1 MDKSNYKVSVSGLG
15 YVGLPVLIA
24 FSKIDEVVGF
34 DINSQ
39 RIDHLSNGIDKN
51 NEVNKEDLINPN
63 ITFTNNIK
71 DIKSAN
77 FHIVAVPTPVGI
89 NNDPDLNPLI
99 SASEKIASILKK
111 GDIVVYESTV
121 YPGVTEEICIPILE
135 EKSSLKIGLDFKVG
149 YSPER
154 INPGDKDHI
163 ISNIVKVV
171 SGSDEDCLEVVAAT
185 YGKIVKAGIFKAASI
200 KTAEAAKVIENT
212 QRDIN
217 IALVNELSLIFK
229 KLDIDTSDV
238 LEAANT
244 KWNFL
249 DFRPGLVGGHCIGVD
264 PYYLTYKSRIHG
276 YEPQV
281 ILSGRKINDH
291 MAHYISEQ
299 ILTETQEISSNEC
312 MVTILGITFKEDCPD
327 IRNSKVIDIIE
338 NLKAAKICIQI
349 SDPIVSPHEVQESTG
364 IELTKIENLKPSN
377 ILVLAV
383 AHAQFKDLEKSAI
396 KKLIKD
402 GGTIY
407 DLKNIY
413 KKEYFIEDNIRH
425 WKL

>member
-1 MDKSNYKVSVSGLG
+1 MDNSNYKISVSGLG

-24 FSKIDEVVGF
+24 FSKLDEVVGF

-39 RIDHLSNGIDKN
+39 RIHDLSLGVDKN
-51 NEVNKEDLINPN
+51 NEVNKEDLINSN
-63 ITFTNNIK
+63 IKFSNNIQ
-71 DIKSAN
+71 DIKAAN
-77 FHIVAVPTPVGI
+77 FHIVAVPTPVSK
-89 NNDPDLNPLI
+89 NNDPDLSPLI
-99 SASEKIASILKK
+99 SASEKIGTILKK

-135 EKSSLKIGLDFKVG
+135 EKSSLKIGVDFKVG

-154 INPGDKDHI
+154 INPGDKEHI

-171 SGSDEDCLEVVAAT
+171 SGSDDDCLEAVATT

-217 IALVNELSLIFK
+217 IALVNELSLIFN

-249 DFRPGLVGGHCIGVD
+249 DFTPGLVGGHCIGVD
-264 PYYLTYKSRIHG
+264 PYYLTYKSRLHG

-291 MAHYISEQ
+291 MAHYISDQ
-299 ILTETQEISSNEC
+299 IVQDIEEISSNEC
-312 MVTILGITFKEDCPD
+312 TVTIMGITFKEDCPD
-327 IRNSKVIDIIE
+327 MRNSKILDIID
-338 NLKAAKICIQI
+338 NLKAAKISIQI
-349 SDPIVSPHEVQESTG
+349 SDPIVSPEEVQESTG
-364 IELTKIENLKPSN
+364 IELTKIENSEPSN
-377 ILVLAV
+377 ILLLAV
-383 AHAQFKDLEKSAI
+383 AHSQFKKLSKSTI
-396 KKLIKD
+396 KKLIKE
-402 GGTIY
+402 GGAIY
-407 DLKNIY
+407 DLKNIF
-413 KKEYFIEDNIRH
+413 KKDYFIADDIRH

>member
-39 RIDHLSNGIDKN
+39 RIDQLSNGIDKN

-135 EKSSLKIGLDFKVG
+135 EKSSLKIGVDFKVG

-154 INPGDKDHI
+154 INPGDKDHV

>member
-1 MDKSNYKVSVSGLG
+1 MDKSNYKISVSGLG

-34 DINSQ
+34 DINNQ
-39 RIDHLSNGIDKN
+39 RIEHLSNGLDKN
-51 NEVNKEDLINPN
+51 NEVNKEDLKNPN
-63 ITFTNNIK
+63 ITFTNNIE

-77 FHIVAVPTPVGI
+77 FHIVAVPTPVDK
-89 NNDPDLNPLI
+89 NNDPDLSPLI
-99 SASEKIASILKK
+99 SASENIASILKK

-121 YPGVTEEICIPILE
+121 YPGATEEICIPILE
-135 EKSSLKIGLDFKVG
+135 EKSSLKIGIDFKVG

-171 SGSDEDCLEVVAAT
+171 SGSDEDCLEVVAAI

-299 ILTETQEISSNEC
+299 ILSETQEISSNEC
-312 MVTILGITFKEDCPD
+312 VVTILGITFKEDCPD
-327 IRNSKVIDIIE
+327 IRNSKVIDIID

-364 IELTKIENLKPSN
+364 IELKKIENLKPSN

>member
-1 MDKSNYKVSVSGLG
+1 MEKLNYKISVSGLG
-15 YVGLPVLIA
+15 YVGLPVLVA
-24 FSKIDEVVGF
+24 FSKIDKVVGF
-34 DINSQ
+34 DVNNKRIN
-39 RIDHLSNGIDKN
+39 DLSIGLDKN
-51 NEVNKEDLINPN
+51 NEVKKENLLNPN
-63 ITFTNNIK
+63 ITFSNNIE
-71 DIKSAN
+71 DIKDAN
-77 FHIVAVPTPVGI
+77 FHIVAVPTPVGK
-89 NNDPDLNPLI
+89 NNEPDLRPLI

-121 YPGVTEEICIPILE
+121 YPGVTEEVCIPILE
-135 EKSSLKIGLDFKVG
+135 KISSLKIGIDFKVG

-154 INPGDKDHI
+154 INPGDKDHT

-171 SGSDEDCLEVVAAT
+171 SGSDDDCLEAVAT
-185 YGKIVKAGIFKAASI
+185 MYGKIVKAGIFKAASI

-229 KLDIDTSDV
+229 KLDIDTSEV

-249 DFRPGLVGGHCIGVD
+249 NFRPGLVGGHCIGVD
-264 PYYLTYKSRIHG
+264 PYYLTYKSRLHG

-281 ILSGRKINDH
+281 ILSGRKINDY

-299 ILTETQEISSNEC
+299 IIHEIQEIPGNEII
-312 MVTILGITFKEDCPD
+312 VTIMGITFKENCPD
-327 IRNSKVIDIIE
+327 MRNSKILEIID
-338 NLKAAKICIQI
+338 NLKASKITIQI
-349 SDPIVSPHEVQESTG
+349 NDPIVSPEEVEESTG
-364 IELTKIENLKPSN
+364 IKITKLDDLKPAS

-383 AHAQFKDLEKSAI
+383 PHNDFKNFDKNII
-396 KKLIKD
+396 KKLVKP
-402 GGTIY
+402 GGIIF

-413 KKEYFIEDNIRH
+413 KKDYFADDNIRH

>member
-1 MDKSNYKVSVSGLG
+1 LDKSNYKISVSGLG

-24 FSKIDEVVGF
+24 FSKIDEVIGF
-34 DINSQ
+34 DISRK
-39 RIDHLSNGIDKN
+39 RINDLSIGIDKN
-51 NEVNKEDLINPN
+51 HEVKKDDLINSN
-63 ITFTNNIK
+63 ITFSNNIE
-71 DIKSAN
+71 DIRAAN
-77 FHIVAVPTPVGI
+77 FHIVAVPTPVSK
-89 NNDPDLNPLI
+89 NNDPDLSPLI
-99 SASEKIASILKK
+99 SASEKIGSILKK

-135 EKSSLKIGLDFKVG
+135 EKSSLKIGNDFKVG

-154 INPGDKDHI
+154 INPGDKEHV

-171 SGSDEDCLEVVAAT
+171 SGSDNDCLEAVANT

-217 IALVNELSLIFK
+217 IALINELSLIFK
-229 KLDIDTSDV
+229 KLDIDTSEV

-264 PYYLTYKSRIHG
+264 PYYLTYKSRVHG

-281 ILSGRKINDH
+281 ILSGRKINDE
-291 MAHYISEQ
+291 MANYISNQ
-299 ILTETQEISSNEC
+299 ILSEIKDVPIKDC
-312 MVTILGITFKEDCPD
+312 LVTIMGITFKEDCPD
-327 IRNSKVIDIIE
+327 MRNSKVLDIIN
-338 NLKAAKICIQI
+338 NLKTSKVKIQI
-349 SDPIVSPHEVQESTG
+349 TDPIVSPDEVIEATE
-364 IELTKIENLKPSN
+364 IELTEMNNLKPSN
-377 ILVLAV
+377 IILLAV
-383 AHAQFKDLEKSAI
+383 AHKEFKVLNKKDI
-396 KKLIKD
+396 KKLLKED
-402 GGTIY
+402 GCIY
-407 DLKNIY
+407 DLKNVY
-413 KKEYFIEDNIRH
+413 KKDYFNEDKIGH

>member
-1 MDKSNYKVSVSGLG
+1 MDNSNYKISVSGLG

-24 FSKIDEVVGF
+24 FSKLDEVVGF

-39 RIDHLSNGIDKN
+39 RIHDLSLGVDKN
-51 NEVNKEDLINPN
+51 NEVNKEDLMNSN
-63 ITFTNNIK
+63 IKFSNNIQ
-71 DIKSAN
+71 DIKVAN
-77 FHIVAVPTPVGI
+77 FHIVAVPTPVSK
-89 NNDPDLNPLI
+89 NNDPDLSPLI
-99 SASEKIASILKK
+99 SASEKIGTILKK

-135 EKSSLKIGLDFKVG
+135 EKSSLKIGVDFKVG

-154 INPGDKDHI
+154 INPGDKEHI

-171 SGSDEDCLEVVAAT
+171 SGSDDDCLEAVATT

-217 IALVNELSLIFK
+217 IALVNELSLIFN

-264 PYYLTYKSRIHG
+264 PYYLTYKSRLHG

-291 MAHYISEQ
+291 MAHYISDQ
-299 ILTETQEISSNEC
+299 IVQDIEEISSNEC
-312 MVTILGITFKEDCPD
+312 TVTIMGITFKEDCPD
-327 IRNSKVIDIIE
+327 MRNSKILDIID
-338 NLKAAKICIQI
+338 NLKAAKISIQI
-349 SDPIVSPHEVQESTG
+349 SDPIVSPEEVQESTG
-364 IELTKIENLKPSN
+364 IELTKIENLEPSN
-377 ILVLAV
+377 ILLLAV
-383 AHAQFKDLEKSAI
+383 AHSQFKKLSKSTI
-396 KKLIKD
+396 KKLIKE
-402 GGTIY
+402 GGAIY
-407 DLKNIY
+407 DLKNIF
-413 KKEYFIEDNIRH
+413 KKDYFIADDIRH

>member
-1 MDKSNYKVSVSGLG
+1 MEKLNYKISVSGLG
-15 YVGLPVLIA
+15 YVGLPVLVA
-24 FSKIDEVVGF
+24 FSKIDKVVGF
-34 DINSQ
+34 DVNNKRIN
-39 RIDHLSNGIDKN
+39 DLLMGLDKN
-51 NEVNKEDLINPN
+51 NEVKKENLLNPN
-63 ITFTNNIK
+63 ITFSNNIE
-71 DIKSAN
+71 DIKDAN
-77 FHIVAVPTPVGI
+77 FHIVAVPTPVGK
-89 NNDPDLNPLI
+89 NNEPDLSPLI

-121 YPGVTEEICIPILE
+121 YPGVTEEVCIPILE
-135 EKSSLKIGLDFKVG
+135 KISSLKIGIDFKVG

-154 INPGDKDHI
+154 INPGDKDHT

-171 SGSDEDCLEVVAAT
+171 SGSDDDCLEAVAT
-185 YGKIVKAGIFKAASI
+185 MYGKIVKAGIFKAASI

-229 KLDIDTSDV
+229 KLDIDTSEV

-249 DFRPGLVGGHCIGVD
+249 NFRPGLVGGHCIGVD
-264 PYYLTYKSRIHG
+264 PYYLTYKSRLHG

-281 ILSGRKINDH
+281 ILSGRKINDY

-299 ILTETQEISSNEC
+299 IIHEIQEIPGDEII
-312 MVTILGITFKEDCPD
+312 VTIMGITFKENCPD
-327 IRNSKVIDIIE
+327 MRNSKILEIID
-338 NLKAAKICIQI
+338 NLKVSKINIQI
-349 SDPIVSPHEVQESTG
+349 NDPIVSPEEVKESTG
-364 IELTKIENLKPSN
+364 IEITKLDDLKAAS

-383 AHAQFKDLEKSAI
+383 PHNDFKIFDKNTI
-396 KKLIKD
+396 KKLVKP
-402 GGTIY
+402 GGIIF

-413 KKEYFIEDNIRH
+413 KKDYFADDNIRH

>member
-39 RIDHLSNGIDKN
+39 RIDQLSNGIDKN

>member
-1 MDKSNYKVSVSGLG
+1 LDNSNYKISVSGLG

-24 FSKIDEVVGF
+24 FSKLDEVVGF

-39 RIDHLSNGIDKN
+39 RIHDLSLGVDKN
-51 NEVNKEDLINPN
+51 NEVNKEDLINSN
-63 ITFTNNIK
+63 IKFSNNIQ
-71 DIKSAN
+71 DIKAAN
-77 FHIVAVPTPVGI
+77 FHIVAVPTPVSK
-89 NNDPDLNPLI
+89 NNDPDLSPLI
-99 SASEKIASILKK
+99 SASEKIGTILKK

-135 EKSSLKIGLDFKVG
+135 EKSSLKIGVDFKVG

-154 INPGDKDHI
+154 INPGDKEHI

-171 SGSDEDCLEVVAAT
+171 SGSDDDCLEAVATT

-217 IALVNELSLIFK
+217 IALVNELSLIFN

-264 PYYLTYKSRIHG
+264 PYYLTYKSRLHG

-291 MAHYISEQ
+291 MAHYISDQ
-299 ILTETQEISSNEC
+299 IVQDIEEISSNEC
-312 MVTILGITFKEDCPD
+312 TVTIMGITFKEDCPD
-327 IRNSKVIDIIE
+327 MRNSKILDIID
-338 NLKAAKICIQI
+338 NLKAAKISIQI
-349 SDPIVSPHEVQESTG
+349 SDPIVSPEEVQESTG
-364 IELTKIENLKPSN
+364 IELTKIENLEPSN
-377 ILVLAV
+377 ILLLAV
-383 AHAQFKDLEKSAI
+383 AHSQFKKLSKSTI
-396 KKLIKD
+396 KKLIKE
-402 GGTIY
+402 GGAIY
-407 DLKNIY
+407 DLKNIF
-413 KKEYFIEDNIRH
+413 KKDYFIADDIRH

>member
-39 RIDHLSNGIDKN
+39 RIDNLSNGIDKN
-51 NEVNKEDLINPN
+51 NEVNKEDLKNPN

>member
-1 MDKSNYKVSVSGLG
+1 M
-15 YVGLPVLIA
+15 
-24 FSKIDEVVGF
+24 
-34 DINSQ
+34 
-39 RIDHLSNGIDKN
+39 
-51 NEVNKEDLINPN
+51 
-63 ITFTNNIK
+63 
-71 DIKSAN
+71 
-77 FHIVAVPTPVGI
+77 
-89 NNDPDLNPLI
+89 
-99 SASEKIASILKK
+99 
-111 GDIVVYESTV
+111 
-121 YPGVTEEICIPILE
+121 
-135 EKSSLKIGLDFKVG
+135 
-149 YSPER
+149 
-154 INPGDKDHI
+154 
-163 ISNIVKVV
+163 
-171 SGSDEDCLEVVAAT
+171 
-185 YGKIVKAGIFKAASI
+185 
-200 KTAEAAKVIENT
+200 
-212 QRDIN
+212 
-217 IALVNELSLIFK
+217 VNELSLIFK

>member
-1 MDKSNYKVSVSGLG
+1 MDKSNYKISVSGLG

-34 DINSQ
+34 DINNQ

-89 NNDPDLNPLI
+89 NNDPDLSPLI

-135 EKSSLKIGLDFKVG
+135 EKSSLKIGVDFKVG

-249 DFRPGLVGGHCIGVD
+249 DFKPGLVGGHCIGVD

-281 ILSGRKINDH
+281 ILSGRKINDY

-299 ILTETQEISSNEC
+299 ILTDTQEISINEC
-312 MVTILGITFKEDCPD
+312 VVTILGITFKEDCPD
-327 IRNSKVIDIIE
+327 IRNSKVIDIID

-413 KKEYFIEDNIRH
+413 KREYFIEDNIRH

>member
-1 MDKSNYKVSVSGLG
+1 LDNSNYKISVSGLG

-24 FSKIDEVVGF
+24 FSKLDEVVGF

-39 RIDHLSNGIDKN
+39 RIHDLSLGVDKN
-51 NEVNKEDLINPN
+51 NEVNKEDLINSN
-63 ITFTNNIK
+63 IKFSNNIQ
-71 DIKSAN
+71 DIKAAN
-77 FHIVAVPTPVGI
+77 FHIVAVPTPVSK
-89 NNDPDLNPLI
+89 NNDPDLSPLI
-99 SASEKIASILKK
+99 SASEKIGTILKK

-135 EKSSLKIGLDFKVG
+135 EKSSLKIGVDFKVG

-154 INPGDKDHI
+154 INPGDKEHI

-171 SGSDEDCLEVVAAT
+171 SGSDDDCLEAVATT

-217 IALVNELSLIFK
+217 IALVNELSLIFN

-264 PYYLTYKSRIHG
+264 PYYLTYKSRLHG

-291 MAHYISEQ
+291 MAHYISDQ
-299 ILTETQEISSNEC
+299 IVQDIEEISSNEC
-312 MVTILGITFKEDCPD
+312 MVTIMGITFKEDCPD
-327 IRNSKVIDIIE
+327 MRNSKILDIID
-338 NLKAAKICIQI
+338 NLKAAKISIQI
-349 SDPIVSPHEVQESTG
+349 SDPIVSPEEVQESTG
-364 IELTKIENLKPSN
+364 IELTKIENLEPSN
-377 ILVLAV
+377 ILLLAV
-383 AHAQFKDLEKSAI
+383 AHTQFKKLSKSTI
-396 KKLIKD
+396 KKLIKE
-402 GGTIY
+402 GGAIY
-407 DLKNIY
+407 DLKNIF
-413 KKEYFIEDNIRH
+413 KKDYFIEDDIRH

>member
-1 MDKSNYKVSVSGLG
+1 MDKSNYKISVSGLG

-24 FSKIDEVVGF
+24 FSKIDEVIGF
-34 DINSQ
+34 DISRK
-39 RIDHLSNGIDKN
+39 RINDLSIGIDKN
-51 NEVNKEDLINPN
+51 HEVKKDDLINSN
-63 ITFTNNIK
+63 ITFSNNIE
-71 DIKSAN
+71 DIRAAN
-77 FHIVAVPTPVGI
+77 FHIVAVPTPVSK
-89 NNDPDLNPLI
+89 NNDPDLSPLI
-99 SASEKIASILKK
+99 SASEKIGSILKK

-135 EKSSLKIGLDFKVG
+135 EKSSLKIGNDFKVG

-154 INPGDKDHI
+154 INPGDKEHV

-171 SGSDEDCLEVVAAT
+171 SGSDNDCLEAVANT

-217 IALVNELSLIFK
+217 IALINELSLIFK
-229 KLDIDTSDV
+229 KLDIDTSEV

-264 PYYLTYKSRIHG
+264 PYYLTYKSRVHG

-281 ILSGRKINDH
+281 ILSGRKINDE
-291 MAHYISEQ
+291 MANYISNQ
-299 ILTETQEISSNEC
+299 ILSEIKDVPIKDC
-312 MVTILGITFKEDCPD
+312 LVTIMGITFKEDCPD
-327 IRNSKVIDIIE
+327 MRNSKVLDIIN
-338 NLKAAKICIQI
+338 NLKTSKVKIQI
-349 SDPIVSPHEVQESTG
+349 TDPIVSPDEVIEATE
-364 IELTKIENLKPSN
+364 IELTDMNNLKPSN
-377 ILVLAV
+377 IILLAV
-383 AHAQFKDLEKSAI
+383 AHKEFKVLNKKDI
-396 KKLIKD
+396 KKLLKED
-402 GGTIY
+402 GCIY
-407 DLKNIY
+407 DLKNVY
-413 KKEYFIEDNIRH
+413 KKDYFNEDKIGH

>member
-1 MDKSNYKVSVSGLG
+1 MDKSNYKISVSGLG

-24 FSKIDEVVGF
+24 FSKLDEVVGF

-39 RIDHLSNGIDKN
+39 RIRDLSEGIDKN
-51 NEVNKEDLINPN
+51 NEVNKEDLLNSN
-63 ITFTNNIK
+63 IKFSNNIQ
-71 DIKSAN
+71 DIKAAN
-77 FHIVAVPTPVGI
+77 FHIVAVPTPVSK
-89 NNDPDLNPLI
+89 NNDPDLSPLI
-99 SASEKIASILKK
+99 SASEKIGTILKK

-135 EKSSLKIGLDFKVG
+135 EKSSLKIGVDFKVG

-154 INPGDKDHI
+154 INPGDKEHV

-171 SGSDEDCLEVVAAT
+171 SGSDDDCLEVVATT

-217 IALVNELSLIFK
+217 IALVNELSLIFN

-264 PYYLTYKSRIHG
+264 PYYLTYKSRLHG

-291 MAHYISEQ
+291 MAHYISDQ
-299 ILTETQEISSNEC
+299 IVQEIEEISSNEC
-312 MVTILGITFKEDCPD
+312 MVTIMGITFKEDCPD
-327 IRNSKVIDIIE
+327 IRNSKVLDIIE
-338 NLKAAKICIQI
+338 NLKAAKISIQI
-349 SDPIVSPHEVQESTG
+349 SDPIVSPEEVQESSG

-377 ILVLAV
+377 ILLLAV
-383 AHAQFKDLEKSAI
+383 AHSQFKNLSKSAI
-396 KKLIKD
+396 KKLIKE
-402 GGTIY
+402 GGIIY
-407 DLKNIY
+407 DLKNIF
-413 KKEYFIEDNIRH
+413 KKDYFIEDDISH

>member
-1 MDKSNYKVSVSGLG
+1 LDKSEYKISVSGLG

-34 DINSQ
+34 DINNQ
-39 RIDHLSNGIDKN
+39 RIDHLSDGIDKN
-51 NEVNKEDLINPN
+51 NEVNKEDLKNPN
-63 ITFTNNIK
+63 ITFTNNIE

-77 FHIVAVPTPVGI
+77 FHIVAVPTPVDK
-89 NNDPDLNPLI
+89 NNDPDLSPLI

-121 YPGVTEEICIPILE
+121 YPGATEEICIPILE
-135 EKSSLKIGLDFKVG
+135 EKSSLKIGIDFKVG

-171 SGSDEDCLEVVAAT
+171 SGSDEDCLEVVAAI

-299 ILTETQEISSNEC
+299 ILSETQEISSNEC
-312 MVTILGITFKEDCPD
+312 VVTILGITFKEDCPD
-327 IRNSKVIDIIE
+327 IRNSKVIDIID

-364 IELTKIENLKPSN
+364 IELKKIENLKPSN

>member
-1 MDKSNYKVSVSGLG
+1 MDKSEYKISVSGLG

-34 DINSQ
+34 DINNQ
-39 RIDHLSNGIDKN
+39 RIDHLSDGIDKN
-51 NEVNKEDLINPN
+51 NEVNKEDLKNPN
-63 ITFTNNIK
+63 ITFTNNIE

-77 FHIVAVPTPVGI
+77 FHIVAVPTPVDK
-89 NNDPDLNPLI
+89 NNDPDLSPLI

-121 YPGVTEEICIPILE
+121 YPGATEEICIPILE
-135 EKSSLKIGLDFKVG
+135 EKSSLKIGIDFKVG

-299 ILTETQEISSNEC
+299 ILTDTQEISSNEC
-312 MVTILGITFKEDCPD
+312 VVTILGITFKEDCPD
-327 IRNSKVIDIIE
+327 IRNSKVIDIID

>member
-1 MDKSNYKVSVSGLG
+1 MDNSNYKISVSGLG

-24 FSKIDEVVGF
+24 FSKLDEVVGF

-39 RIDHLSNGIDKN
+39 RIHDLSLGVDKN
-51 NEVNKEDLINPN
+51 NEVNKEDLINSN
-63 ITFTNNIK
+63 IKFSNNIQ
-71 DIKSAN
+71 DIKAAN
-77 FHIVAVPTPVGI
+77 FHIVAVPTPVSK
-89 NNDPDLNPLI
+89 NNDPDLSPLI
-99 SASEKIASILKK
+99 SASEKIGTILKK

-135 EKSSLKIGLDFKVG
+135 EKSSLKIGVDFKVG

-154 INPGDKDHI
+154 INPGDKEHI

-171 SGSDEDCLEVVAAT
+171 SGSDDDCLEAVATT

-217 IALVNELSLIFK
+217 IALVNELSLIFN

-249 DFRPGLVGGHCIGVD
+249 DFTPGLVGGHCIGVD
-264 PYYLTYKSRIHG
+264 PYYLTYKSRLHG

-291 MAHYISEQ
+291 MAHYISDQ
-299 ILTETQEISSNEC
+299 IVQDIEEISSNEC
-312 MVTILGITFKEDCPD
+312 TVTIMGITFKEDCPD
-327 IRNSKVIDIIE
+327 MRNSKILDIID
-338 NLKAAKICIQI
+338 NLKAAKISIQI
-349 SDPIVSPHEVQESTG
+349 SDPIVSPEEVQESTG
-364 IELTKIENLKPSN
+364 IELTKIENLEPSN
-377 ILVLAV
+377 ILLLAV
-383 AHAQFKDLEKSAI
+383 AHSQFKKLSKSTI
-396 KKLIKD
+396 KKLIKE
-402 GGTIY
+402 GGAIY
-407 DLKNIY
+407 DLKNIF
-413 KKEYFIEDNIRH
+413 KEDYFIADDIRH

>member
-1 MDKSNYKVSVSGLG
+1 MDKSNYKISVSGLG

-24 FSKIDEVVGF
+24 FSKLDEVVGF
-34 DINSQ
+34 DINNQ

-51 NEVNKEDLINPN
+51 NEINKEDLINPN

-89 NNDPDLNPLI
+89 NNDPDLSPLI

-135 EKSSLKIGLDFKVG
+135 EKSSLKIGVDFKVG

-299 ILTETQEISSNEC
+299 ILTDTQEISSNEC
-312 MVTILGITFKEDCPD
+312 VVTILGITFKEDCPD
-327 IRNSKVIDIIE
+327 IRNSKVIDIID

-349 SDPIVSPHEVQESTG
+349 SDPIVSPNEVQESTG

>member
-24 FSKIDEVVGF
+24 FSKIDEVVGY

>member
-1 MDKSNYKVSVSGLG
+1 LDKSNYKISVSGLG

-24 FSKIDEVVGF
+24 FSKIDEVIGF
-34 DINSQ
+34 DISRK
-39 RIDHLSNGIDKN
+39 RINDLSIGIDKN
-51 NEVNKEDLINPN
+51 HEVKRDDLINSN
-63 ITFTNNIK
+63 ITFSNNIE
-71 DIKSAN
+71 DIRAAN
-77 FHIVAVPTPVGI
+77 FHIVAVPTPVSQ
-89 NNDPDLNPLI
+89 NNDPDLSPLI
-99 SASEKIASILKK
+99 SASEKIGSILKK

-135 EKSSLKIGLDFKVG
+135 EKSSLKLGNDFKVG

-154 INPGDKDHI
+154 INPGDKEHV

-171 SGSDEDCLEVVAAT
+171 SGSDNDCLEAVANT
-185 YGKIVKAGIFKAASI
+185 YGKIVKAGVFKAASI

-229 KLDIDTSDV
+229 KLDIDTSEV

-264 PYYLTYKSRIHG
+264 PYYLTYKSRVHG

-281 ILSGRKINDH
+281 ILSGRKINDE
-291 MAHYISEQ
+291 MANYISNQ
-299 ILTETQEISSNEC
+299 ILSDIKNVPIKDC
-312 MVTILGITFKEDCPD
+312 LVTIMGVTFKEDCPD
-327 IRNSKVIDIIE
+327 MRNSKVLDIIN
-338 NLKAAKICIQI
+338 NLKMSKVKIQI
-349 SDPIVSPHEVQESTG
+349 TDPIVSSDEVIEATE
-364 IELTKIENLKPSN
+364 IELTDMSNLKPSN
-377 ILVLAV
+377 IILLAV
-383 AHAQFKDLEKSAI
+383 AHKEFKALNKKDI
-396 KKLIKD
+396 KKLLKED
-402 GGTIY
+402 GCIY
-407 DLKNIY
+407 DLKNVY
-413 KKEYFIEDNIRH
+413 KKGYFNADKIGH

>member
-1 MDKSNYKVSVSGLG
+1 MQELLGLG

-34 DINSQ
+34 DINNK

-51 NEVNKEDLINPN
+51 NEVSKEDLINPN

-89 NNDPDLNPLI
+89 NNDPDLSPLI

-111 GDIVVYESTV
+111 GDIVVYKSTV
-121 YPGVTEEICIPILE
+121 YPGVTEETCIPILE
-135 EKSSLKIGLDFKVG
+135 EKSSLKIGVDFKVG

-171 SGSDEDCLEVVAAT
+171 SGSDDDCLEVVAAT

-312 MVTILGITFKEDCPD
+312 VVTILGITFKEDCPD
-327 IRNSKVIDIIE
+327 IRNSKVIDIID
-338 NLKAAKICIQI
+338 NLKAAKIGIQI

-383 AHAQFKDLEKSAI
+383 AHAQFKDLEKSTI

>member
-1 MDKSNYKVSVSGLG
+1 LDKSNYKISVSGLG

-24 FSKIDEVVGF
+24 FSKLDEVIGF

-39 RIDHLSNGIDKN
+39 RIRDLSAGIDKN
-51 NEVNKEDLINPN
+51 NEVNKEDLLNSN
-63 ITFTNNIK
+63 IKFSNNIL
-71 DIKSAN
+71 DIKAAN
-77 FHIVAVPTPVGI
+77 FHIVAVPTPVSK
-89 NNDPDLNPLI
+89 NNDPDLSPLI
-99 SASEKIASILKK
+99 SASEKIGTILKK

-135 EKSSLKIGLDFKVG
+135 EKSSLKIGVDFKVG

-154 INPGDKDHI
+154 INPGDKEHV

-171 SGSDEDCLEVVAAT
+171 SGSDDDCLEVVATT

-217 IALVNELSLIFK
+217 IALVNELSLIFN

-264 PYYLTYKSRIHG
+264 PYYLTYKSRLHG

-291 MAHYISEQ
+291 MAHYISDQ
-299 ILTETQEISSNEC
+299 IVQEIEEISSNEC
-312 MVTILGITFKEDCPD
+312 MVTIMGITFKEDCPD
-327 IRNSKVIDIIE
+327 IRNSKVLDIIE
-338 NLKAAKICIQI
+338 NLKAAKISIQI
-349 SDPIVSPHEVQESTG
+349 SDPIVSPEEVQESSG

-377 ILVLAV
+377 ILLLAV
-383 AHAQFKDLEKSAI
+383 AHSQFKNLNKSAI
-396 KKLIKD
+396 KKLIKE

-407 DLKNIY
+407 DLKNIF
-413 KKEYFIEDNIRH
+413 KKDYFIEDDIRH

>member
-1 MDKSNYKVSVSGLG
+1 MDKLNYKISVSGLG

-24 FSKIDEVVGF
+24 FSKIDEVIGF

-39 RIDHLSNGIDKN
+39 RINDLSIGIDKN
-51 NEVNKEDLINPN
+51 NEVKKEDLINTN
-63 ITFTNNIK
+63 IIFSNNIE
-71 DIKSAN
+71 DIKAAN
-77 FHIVAVPTPVGI
+77 FHIVAVPTPVSE
-89 NNDPDLNPLI
+89 NNDPDLSPLI
-99 SASEKIASILKK
+99 SASEKIGTILKK

-121 YPGVTEEICIPILE
+121 YPGVTEEICVPILE
-135 EKSSLKIGLDFKVG
+135 EKSFLKIGVDFKVG

-154 INPGDKDHI
+154 INPGDKEHI

-171 SGSDEDCLEVVAAT
+171 SGSDDECLDVVAAT
-185 YGKIVKAGIFKAASI
+185 YGKVVKAGIFKAASI

-249 DFRPGLVGGHCIGVD
+249 DFKPGLVGGHCIGVD
-264 PYYLTYKSRIHG
+264 PYYLTYKSRLHG

-291 MAHYISEQ
+291 MAHYISKQ
-299 ILTETQEISSNEC
+299 IVNEAQEIPSNEC
-312 MVTILGITFKEDCPD
+312 MVTIMGVTFKEDCPD
-327 IRNSKVIDIIE
+327 MRNSKVLDIID
-338 NLKAAKICIQI
+338 NLKAAKISIQI
-349 SDPIVSPHEVQESTG
+349 SDPIVLPDEVKESTG
-364 IELTKIENLKPSN
+364 IKLTKINNLKESN

-383 AHAQFKDLEKSAI
+383 AHKEFKSIEKSAI
-396 KKLIKD
+396 KKLIKS

-407 DLKNIY
+407 DLKNTY
-413 KKEYFIEDNIRH
+413 KKDYFIDDDIRH

>member
-1 MDKSNYKVSVSGLG
+1 MDKSNYKISVSGLG

-24 FSKIDEVVGF
+24 FSKLDEVVGF

-39 RIDHLSNGIDKN
+39 RIRDLSKGIDKN
-51 NEVNKEDLINPN
+51 NEVNKEDLLNSN
-63 ITFTNNIK
+63 IKFSNNIQ
-71 DIKSAN
+71 DIKAAN
-77 FHIVAVPTPVGI
+77 FHIVAVPTPVSK
-89 NNDPDLNPLI
+89 NNDPDLSPLI
-99 SASEKIASILKK
+99 SASEKIGTILKK

-135 EKSSLKIGLDFKVG
+135 EKSSLKIGVDFKVG

-154 INPGDKDHI
+154 INPGDKEHV

-171 SGSDEDCLEVVAAT
+171 SGSDDDCLEVVATT

-217 IALVNELSLIFK
+217 IALVNELSLIFN

-264 PYYLTYKSRIHG
+264 PYYLTYKSRLHG

-291 MAHYISEQ
+291 MAHYISDQ
-299 ILTETQEISSNEC
+299 IVQEIEEISSNEC
-312 MVTILGITFKEDCPD
+312 MVTIMGITFKEDCPD
-327 IRNSKVIDIIE
+327 IRNSKVLDIIE
-338 NLKAAKICIQI
+338 NLKAAKISIQI
-349 SDPIVSPHEVQESTG
+349 SDPIVSPEEVQESFG

-377 ILVLAV
+377 ILLLAV
-383 AHAQFKDLEKSAI
+383 AHSQFKNLSKSAI
-396 KKLIKD
+396 KKLIKE
-402 GGTIY
+402 GGIIY
-407 DLKNIY
+407 DLKNIF
-413 KKEYFIEDNIRH
+413 KKDYFIEDDISH

>member
-1 MDKSNYKVSVSGLG
+1 MEKLNYKISVSGLG
-15 YVGLPVLIA
+15 YVGLPVLVA
-24 FSKIDEVVGF
+24 FSKIDKVVGF
-34 DINSQ
+34 DVNNKRIN
-39 RIDHLSNGIDKN
+39 DLSIGLDKN
-51 NEVNKEDLINPN
+51 NEVKKENLLNPN
-63 ITFTNNIK
+63 ITFSNNIE
-71 DIKSAN
+71 DIKDAN
-77 FHIVAVPTPVGI
+77 FHIVAVPTPVGK
-89 NNDPDLNPLI
+89 NNEPDLRPLI

-121 YPGVTEEICIPILE
+121 YPGVTEEVCIPILE
-135 EKSSLKIGLDFKVG
+135 KISSLKIGIDFKVG

-154 INPGDKDHI
+154 INPGDKDHT

-171 SGSDEDCLEVVAAT
+171 SGSDDDCLEAVAT
-185 YGKIVKAGIFKAASI
+185 MYGKIVKAGIFKAASI

-229 KLDIDTSDV
+229 KLDIDTSEV

-249 DFRPGLVGGHCIGVD
+249 NFRPGLVGGHCIGVD
-264 PYYLTYKSRIHG
+264 PYYLTYKSRLHG

-281 ILSGRKINDH
+281 ILSGRKINDY

-299 ILTETQEISSNEC
+299 IIHEIQEIPGNEII
-312 MVTILGITFKEDCPD
+312 VTIMGITFKENCPD
-327 IRNSKVIDIIE
+327 MRNSKILEIID
-338 NLKAAKICIQI
+338 NLKASKITIQI
-349 SDPIVSPHEVQESTG
+349 NDPIVSPEEVKESTG
-364 IELTKIENLKPSN
+364 IKITKLDDLKPAS

-383 AHAQFKDLEKSAI
+383 PHNDFKNFDKNII
-396 KKLIKD
+396 KKLVKP
-402 GGTIY
+402 GGIIF

-413 KKEYFIEDNIRH
+413 KKDYFADDNIRH

>member
-1 MDKSNYKVSVSGLG
+1 MDKSNYKISVSGLG

-24 FSKIDEVVGF
+24 FSKLDEVVGF

-39 RIDHLSNGIDKN
+39 RIRDLSEGIDKN
-51 NEVNKEDLINPN
+51 NEVNKEDLLNSN
-63 ITFTNNIK
+63 IKFSNNIQ
-71 DIKSAN
+71 DIKAAN
-77 FHIVAVPTPVGI
+77 FHIVAVPTPVSK
-89 NNDPDLNPLI
+89 NNDPDLSPLI
-99 SASEKIASILKK
+99 SASEKIGTILKK

-135 EKSSLKIGLDFKVG
+135 EKSSLKIGVDFKVG

-154 INPGDKDHI
+154 INPGDKEHV

-171 SGSDEDCLEVVAAT
+171 SGSDDDCLEVVATT

-217 IALVNELSLIFK
+217 IALVNELSLIFN

-264 PYYLTYKSRIHG
+264 PYYLTYKSRLHG

-291 MAHYISEQ
+291 MAHYISDQ
-299 ILTETQEISSNEC
+299 IVQEIEEISSNEC
-312 MVTILGITFKEDCPD
+312 MVTIMGITFKEDCPD
-327 IRNSKVIDIIE
+327 IRNSKVLDIIE
-338 NLKAAKICIQI
+338 NLKAAKISIQI
-349 SDPIVSPHEVQESTG
+349 SDPIVSPEEVQESFG

-377 ILVLAV
+377 ILLLAV
-383 AHAQFKDLEKSAI
+383 AHSQFKNLSKSAI
-396 KKLIKD
+396 KKLIKE
-402 GGTIY
+402 GGIIY
-407 DLKNIY
+407 DLKNIF
-413 KKEYFIEDNIRH
+413 KKDYFIEDDISH

>member
-39 RIDHLSNGIDKN
+39 RIDQLSNGIDKN

-111 GDIVVYESTV
+111 GDIVIYESTV

-281 ILSGRKINDH
+281 ILSGRKINDY

-299 ILTETQEISSNEC
+299 ILTDTQEISSNEC
-312 MVTILGITFKEDCPD
+312 VVTILGITFKENCPD
-327 IRNSKVIDIIE
+327 IRNSKVIDIID

-364 IELTKIENLKPSN
+364 IELKKIENLKPSN

>member
-1 MDKSNYKVSVSGLG
+1 MDKSNYKISVSGLG

-24 FSKIDEVVGF
+24 FSKIDEVIGF
-34 DINSQ
+34 DISRK
-39 RIDHLSNGIDKN
+39 RINDLSIGIDKN
-51 NEVNKEDLINPN
+51 HEVKKDDLINSN
-63 ITFTNNIK
+63 ITFSNNIE
-71 DIKSAN
+71 DIRAAN
-77 FHIVAVPTPVGI
+77 FHIVAVPTPVSK
-89 NNDPDLNPLI
+89 NNDPDLSPLI
-99 SASEKIASILKK
+99 SASEKIGSILKK

-135 EKSSLKIGLDFKVG
+135 EKSSLKIGNDFKVG

-154 INPGDKDHI
+154 INPGDKEHV

-171 SGSDEDCLEVVAAT
+171 SGSDNDCLEAVANT

-217 IALVNELSLIFK
+217 IALINELSLIFK
-229 KLDIDTSDV
+229 KLDIDTSEV

-264 PYYLTYKSRIHG
+264 PYYLTYKSRVHG

-281 ILSGRKINDH
+281 ILSGRKINDE
-291 MAHYISEQ
+291 MANYISNQ
-299 ILTETQEISSNEC
+299 ILSEIKDVPIKDC
-312 MVTILGITFKEDCPD
+312 LVTIMGITFKEDCPD
-327 IRNSKVIDIIE
+327 MRNSKVLDIIN
-338 NLKAAKICIQI
+338 NLKTSKVKIQI
-349 SDPIVSPHEVQESTG
+349 TDPIVSPDEVIEATE
-364 IELTKIENLKPSN
+364 IELTEMNNLKPSN
-377 ILVLAV
+377 IILLAV
-383 AHAQFKDLEKSAI
+383 AHKEFKVLNKKDI
-396 KKLIKD
+396 KKLLKED
-402 GGTIY
+402 GCIY
-407 DLKNIY
+407 DLKNVY
-413 KKEYFIEDNIRH
+413 KKDYFNEDKIGH

>member
-1 MDKSNYKVSVSGLG
+1 MDNSNYKISVSGLG

-24 FSKIDEVVGF
+24 FSKLDEVVGF

-39 RIDHLSNGIDKN
+39 RIHDLSLGVDKN
-51 NEVNKEDLINPN
+51 NEVNKEDLINSN
-63 ITFTNNIK
+63 IKFSNNIQ
-71 DIKSAN
+71 DIKAAN
-77 FHIVAVPTPVGI
+77 FHIVAVPTPVSK
-89 NNDPDLNPLI
+89 NNDPDLSPLI
-99 SASEKIASILKK
+99 SASEKIGTILKK

-135 EKSSLKIGLDFKVG
+135 EKSSLKIGVDFKVG

-154 INPGDKDHI
+154 INPGDKEHI

-171 SGSDEDCLEVVAAT
+171 SGSDDDCLEAVATT

-217 IALVNELSLIFK
+217 IALVNELSLIFN

-264 PYYLTYKSRIHG
+264 PYYLTYKSRLHG

-291 MAHYISEQ
+291 MAHYISDQ
-299 ILTETQEISSNEC
+299 IFQDIEEISSNEC
-312 MVTILGITFKEDCPD
+312 MVTIMGITFKEDCPD
-327 IRNSKVIDIIE
+327 MRNSKILDIID
-338 NLKAAKICIQI
+338 NLKAAKISIQI
-349 SDPIVSPHEVQESTG
+349 SDPIVSPEEVQESTG
-364 IELTKIENLKPSN
+364 IELTKIENLEPSN
-377 ILVLAV
+377 ILLLAV
-383 AHAQFKDLEKSAI
+383 AHSQFKKLSKSTI
-396 KKLIKD
+396 KKLIKE
-402 GGTIY
+402 GGAIY
-407 DLKNIY
+407 DLKNIF
-413 KKEYFIEDNIRH
+413 KKDYFIEDDIRH